1 MEGDNIWH
9 YRSPQGEDYKNAL
22 SELSGDEL

>member
-9 YRSPQGEDYKNAL
+9 YRSPQGEDYENAL
-22 SELSGDEL
+22 SELSRDEL